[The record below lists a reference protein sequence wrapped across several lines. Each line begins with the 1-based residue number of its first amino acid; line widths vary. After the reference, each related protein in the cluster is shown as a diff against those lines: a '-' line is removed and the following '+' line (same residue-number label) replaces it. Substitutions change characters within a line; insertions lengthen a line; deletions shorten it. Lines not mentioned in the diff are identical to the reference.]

1 MLADMSSKFVR
12 SSLHSVLAAG
22 AAAGDGFRIQNPDY
36 QELDNGDSKDSVLSG
51 HEAYLKAVSQSMVGT
66 GLATSSVINPLLESL
81 NGKWPGKDKSSIQDS
96 DGVIYTHDSNSY
108 RIDTNAPSLGARPV
122 ALFDELDDD
131 EAQIYVTRG
140 TLLKQFI
147 NEISLTLGFSFDIP
161 DQLKDY
167 KFNQTNAYAIS
178 PNGQDNSVESSL
190 ISAPSKKAYISAALI
205 ECLLMLCDPTKG
217 ISISRSFWFKE
228 SNSF

>member
-36 QELDNGDSKDSVLSG
+36 QGNKNEDEENSVLSG
-51 HEAYLKAVSQSMVGT
+51 HEAYLKTVSQSMVGT

-96 DGVIYTHDSNSY
+96 DGVIYTHNDNSY
-108 RIDTNAPSLGARPV
+108 RIDESAPSLGARPV
-122 ALFDELDDD
+122 ALFDELDDE
-131 EAQIYVTRG
+131 EADIYITRG

-147 NEISLTLGFSFDIP
+147 NEIALTLGFSFDIP

-167 KFNQTNAYAIS
+167 KFNQTSTYFPVE
-178 PNGQDNSVESSL
+178 PNTQDNSVQSSL
-190 ISAPSKKAYISAALI
+190 ISAPSKKAYISASLI

-217 ISISRSFWFKE
+217 VNISRSFWA
-228 SNSF
+228 